1 MKIGDKYY
9 IQKKNFVAELGKVLN
24 IAKPHLVSCEY
35 KLGEELPPEKKWAEF
50 IENGEA
56 VSKQVMEQPTGEYV
70 MVTCSNGYQYK
81 VCVTAD
87 SLAAIGSDVFKAMM
101 GK

>member
-9 IQKKNFVAELGKVLN
+9 TQKKNFVTELSKVLN
-24 IAKPHLVSCEY
+24 MAKPHLTCEY

-50 IENGEA
+50 IENGA
-56 VSKQVMEQPTGEYV
+56 PVRKQIMEQPTGEYV
-70 MVTCSNGYQYK
+70 VVTCSNGYQYK

-87 SLAAIGSDVFKAMM
+87 SLAAIGVDVFNTMVTK
-101 GK
+101 